1 MLPTTQVMLRAAKN
15 ASAWQIVTR
24 REGRNFTVSAEG
36 LYHAIHI
43 TKEACNVGSIQD
55 RSVREA
61 GKPDS
66 LYVLGSNVAGVPR
79 YLFREGQELFH
90 LWFDWSGAVVLH
102 QRIG

>member
-1 MLPTTQVMLRAAKN
+1 LLGL
-15 ASAWQIVTR
+15 
-24 REGRNFTVSAEG
+24 GRNFTVSAKG
-36 LYHAIHI
+36 LHHAIHI

-61 GKPDS
+61 GESDS
-66 LYVLGSNVAGVPR
+66 LYVLGSNVAGVSR

-90 LWFDWSGAVVLH
+90 LWFDWSGAIVLH